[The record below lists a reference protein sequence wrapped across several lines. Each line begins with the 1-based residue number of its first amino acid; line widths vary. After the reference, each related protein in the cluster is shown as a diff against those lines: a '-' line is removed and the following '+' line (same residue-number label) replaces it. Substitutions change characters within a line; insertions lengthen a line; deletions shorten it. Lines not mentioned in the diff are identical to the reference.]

1 MTEEQLRLLGLGMRA
16 GRVIVG
22 TGGVRAALQR
32 GELDLVVVAA
42 DHSPRTAEKVVRLAR
57 AMGIETLEGPPA
69 SQLGRRLG
77 RSSVQ
82 SVGVRDRQLTA
93 GILGGQVAKHARRA

>member
-1 MTEEQLRLLGLGMRA
+1 MTDEQLRLLGLGMRA
-16 GRVIVG
+16 GHVVVG

-32 GELDLVVVAA
+32 GELDLVVVAV
-42 DHSPRTAEKVVRLAR
+42 DHSPRTADKVVRLAR
-57 AMGIETLEGPPA
+57 ATGVETLEGPPA
-69 SQLGRRLG
+69 GQLGRRLG

-93 GILGGQVAKHARRA
+93 GILGGRVRKHARRT